1 MAARRSGTRTR
12 RTGRARPPPRQRPA
26 RAPAARPAGAGARPA
41 TPPPQGNGWRERWT
55 AAPGRP
61 RRGPARRSPPRPR
74 SPRPARAPSGGW
86 PAAASAGSR
95 SPPDHTPRFLGR
107 AGRRL
112 VAPSGGRVM
121 VVPVRRDRRVGLWLR
136 GEQGKPV
143 ERGEGRTLDAYV
155 LVHQA
160 EDDVIDRLEQ
170 GPDVRFAARTVGAH
184 VAVAGVC
191 GAGGAGGVARGRWGT
206 RAHET
211 AIPLRPNPPHIK
223 GMLPRKHEAFVG
235 LTVAPPYERVQRAVA
250 ALRQLE
256 LPVAVHAVAGR
267 YQVMAELASVDYH
280 DLRDALLLDVPSIEG
295 GTSITSSLAVFYN
308 APLSARPWPDG
319 MDWCWRDPD
328 PGPEAPELHWG
339 TTGQHGT

>member
-1 MAARRSGTRTR
+1 
-12 RTGRARPPPRQRPA
+12 
-26 RAPAARPAGAGARPA
+26 
-41 TPPPQGNGWRERWT
+41 
-55 AAPGRP
+55 
-61 RRGPARRSPPRPR
+61 
-74 SPRPARAPSGGW
+74 
-86 PAAASAGSR
+86 
-95 SPPDHTPRFLGR
+95 
-107 AGRRL
+107 
-112 VAPSGGRVM
+112 M

-170 GPDVRFAARTVGAH
+170 VPDVRFAARTVGAH
-184 VAVAGVC
+184 VAVAVFC
-191 GAGGAGGVARGRWGT
+191 GPEITDVVTLVERARRWGIL
-206 RAHET
+206 AHET

-250 ALRQLE
+250 DLRQLE
-256 LPVAVHAVAGR
+256 LTVAVHAVAGR

-295 GTSITSSLAVFYN
+295 VTSITSSLAVFYN
-308 APLSARPWPDG
+308 APPSARPSRDG
-319 MDWCWRDPD
+319 MDWFWRDPD